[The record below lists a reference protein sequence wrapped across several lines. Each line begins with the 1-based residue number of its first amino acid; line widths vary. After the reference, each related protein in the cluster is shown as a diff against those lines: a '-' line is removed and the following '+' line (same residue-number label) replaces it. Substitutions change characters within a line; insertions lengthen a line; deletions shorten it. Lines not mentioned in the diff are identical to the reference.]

1 MEGRGKTEEEIKRSQ
16 RKIPR
21 AEYQIK
27 RIHQVLQKM
36 TKNIH
41 IGTFLWNFRTFGIQT
56 RS

>member
-41 IGTFLWNFRTFGIQT
+41 IGTFL
-56 RS
+56 